1 MDTIRQV
8 LRGGLTPYSPAP
20 TAARACPTPLDALR
34 APKALPAR
42 LSIAPQTA
50 TALLRDWQGRGVARE
65 VTGRGGVGHA
75 VSASGRAMAVPL
87 PERRQCR
94 AVSR

>member
-1 MDTIRQV
+1 MWRPDAV
-8 LRGGLTPYSPAP
+8 LTGTDRRSRPSNT
-20 TAARACPTPLDALR
+20 LDHLR

-65 VTGRGGVGHA
+65 VTGRGRFGHA

-94 AVSR
+94 VVSR

>member
-1 MDTIRQV
+1 MPDLVWRPDAV
-8 LRGGLTPYSPAP
+8 LTGTDRRSRPSNT
-20 TAARACPTPLDALR
+20 LDALR

-42 LSIAPQTA
+42 LSIAPQTT

-65 VTGRGGVGHA
+65 VTGRGRFGTQCQVA
-75 VSASGRAMAVPL
+75 RWLL

-94 AVSR
+94 VVSR